1 MAKNQTFSVSLS
13 LLTKNFQKGVKT
25 VQTSLNNLKMQFRNF
40 AAALGAGIGIT
51 EIIRNM
57 VDSAKQ
63 LDKAQTVLKNV
74 SDGLLGYAQNQEFV
88 MELSKKYNQEITV
101 LMGNYAKFHS
111 AANMANMSMEEQTK
125 IYEALTRAGTYY
137 SLTADE
143 MNGVML
149 AVNQMISK
157 GKVSSEE
164 LRRQLGER
172 LPGAMNLAAKAMG
185 VTTAELDKMI
195 RDGKVMATELLP
207 LLAEEL
213 NNVTQN
219 LDVNTVQGGLARMKN
234 AFTDLTSK
242 LNVGEIYKKII
253 NGVAAG
259 LEYISRNL
267 ETVKQKTLAVFLSL
281 VGGTVWNKLKANFNA
296 YVAEI
301 QASLGR
307 ANSLLMTHKSQLTG
321 LSNKGLIELD
331 FDENKFITG
340 IRNIG
345 NLTEA
350 EFQKASQHVANYNK
364 YLGQSIELSKQKTT
378 ALGWLGSGLKK
389 LGAAMKSML
398 SSFAPML
405 IIYAITT
412 IIQKV
417 REWKKEQD
425 RIKSIVKETRKEYE
439 KLANSFGSNETELT
453 AVQTR
458 LNEKDND
465 GNYVLQGAE
474 RARVITRLNQLL
486 GLQGKEMLSL
496 ETSNDDINA
505 KIQERLDLLEQE
517 RKYQAALKVVEEK
530 RNRVAE
536 LGIENDSIR
545 EDIEASK
552 KNLTGNF
559 TVDLWDALGLPRIG
573 GDNTGIKEGEIKD
586 NNWEIA
592 ELNKAIAE
600 LEPIITELG
609 ADAVKRLSIINNE
622 GYDPNATPDTTE
634 YQKLMEDYQKIQI
647 EYNNSLRALKDKK
660 QDGIITE
667 EEYNEALE
675 ELYQSTL
682 DSIYALNDINE
693 NSNPFAKALKEAY
706 LTLLKNKK
714 KEDEVQ
720 KALDKYYEGVQKLY
734 NQYNN
739 GVITQEEL
747 ETELYNLL
755 EEVTMA
761 TSAMGDLSGASEL
774 LAAEFLKKKKELA
787 NKKASEI
794 ENPTSGTRDNTFD
807 YNKSQSDI
815 LGEVADIYREYE
827 DNLKNTIEELS
838 NLEPTDEIKQRL
850 QELNAELLRT
860 TYNAE
865 TMEDAFKFAKIS
877 EDIKSLEQELSE
889 GIWDNFT
896 GIADAVDRVTS
907 SIKDMVEVMED
918 PETDGWE
925 KVLSLFNA
933 ITQITDTILQS
944 VQMISQ
950 LTEVMDKLKQ
960 AEAAYQAVQAAG
972 TAQTVAGA
980 ATTVVAK
987 QAEATASGTAEAA
1000 KLPFPANLLAILGIV
1015 GLITSIFAGLPKFA
1029 HGGIVQGASTIGDN
1043 NLARVNAG
1051 EMILNKQQQATLF
1064 GMLNGSNSG
1073 ALGKN
1078 GGQVE
1083 FKIKGADLVGTIN
1096 NYNSRKRG

>member
-40 AAALGAGIGIT
+40 AAAFGAGLGIT
-51 EIIRNM
+51 EVLRNM

-74 SDGLLGYAQNQEFV
+74 SNGIGNYAQNQKFV
-88 MELSKKYNQEITV
+88 MDLSKKYNQELTV

-111 AANMANMSMEEQTK
+111 AANMANMSMEQQTH
-125 IYEALTRAGTYY
+125 IYEALTKAGTYY

-164 LRRQLGER
+164 LRKQLGER
-172 LPGAMNLAAKAMG
+172 LPGAMNLAAKAMKTDAAG
-185 VTTAELDKMI
+185 LEEMI
-195 RDGKVMATELLP
+195 RNGELMADELLP
-207 LLAEEL
+207 RLAEEL
-213 NNVTQN
+213 NKVTKN

-234 AFTDLTSK
+234 AFTELTK
-242 LNVGEIYKKII
+242 KVNVGEIYKKII
-253 NGVAAG
+253 NGVADG
-259 LEYISRNL
+259 LEYISNNL
-267 ETVKQKTLAVFLSL
+267 TKVKNQILATFLGIF
-281 VGGTVWNKLKANFNA
+281 GGGFINKVRANFNA
-296 YVAEI
+296 YVAEV

-307 ANSLLMTHKSQLTG
+307 ANTLLMTHKSQLMG
-321 LSNKGLIELD
+321 LANKGLISIE
-331 FDENKFITG
+331 FDENNFIKE
-340 IRNIG
+340 IQKLQAFDG
-345 NLTEA
+345 NGLDISLSDK
-350 EFQKASQHVANYNK
+350 EFEKAQQHVANYNR
-364 YLGQSIELSKQKTT
+364 YLKQSVELTQQNTSAMGWFQKSINNLGKAFGALMKQ
-378 ALGWLGSGLKK
+378 
-389 LGAAMKSML
+389 
-398 SSFAPML
+398 FAPML
-405 IIYAITT
+405 IIYAVTR
-412 IIQKV
+412 IIQKFKEWRDEV
-417 REWKKEQD
+417 RRIKNLVKDTMAELDAAINTPTAQEIELQELKLAAFDTKSYDAARKDVIDSINKILGTEFTVESTNFEINNAINERLKLLKEERIYQENLAKIVEQRQLKEDKLNEIQKKRDRIAEIDEKLKTFANAGSGYATIRASYKKEKLDLEGEIEDITVEIGKLDEIIQTITD
-425 RIKSIVKETRKEYE
+425 RNSQYVRNAAARQAAINGEDTGDGGNKTAAEQ
-439 KLANSFGSNETELT
+439 LAE
-453 AVQTR
+453 
-458 LNEKDND
+458 D
-465 GNYVLQGAE
+465 Y
-474 RARVITRLNQLL
+474 
-486 GLQGKEMLSL
+486 
-496 ETSNDDINA
+496 A
-505 KIQERLDLLEQE
+505 KIQE
-517 RKYQAALKVVEEK
+517 
-530 RNRVAE
+530 
-536 LGIENDSIR
+536 
-545 EDIEASK
+545 
-552 KNLTGNF
+552 
-559 TVDLWDALGLPRIG
+559 
-573 GDNTGIKEGEIKD
+573 
-586 NNWEIA
+586 
-592 ELNKAIAE
+592 
-600 LEPIITELG
+600 
-609 ADAVKRLSIINNE
+609 
-622 GYDPNATPDTTE
+622 
-634 YQKLMEDYQKIQI
+634 

-660 QDGIITE
+660 DDEVLTE
-667 EEYNEALE
+667 EEYNDALE
-675 ELYQSTL
+675 DLYRTTL

-693 NSNPFAKALKEAY
+693 NANPFAKSLKDAY
-706 LTLLKNKK
+706 LAILANKK

-720 KALDKYYEGVQKLY
+720 NALDKYHENVQKLY

-739 GVITQEEL
+739 GVITHEEL
-747 ETELYNLL
+747 EEELYNLL
-755 EEVTMA
+755 DEVVRTVA
-761 TSAMGDLSGASEL
+761 SMGDLSGASEL

-815 LGEVADIYREYE
+815 LGEVADIYREDE
-827 DNLKNTIEELS
+827 DNLKNTIKELS

-1029 HGGIVQGASTIGDN
+1029 HGGIVQGSSTIGDN

-1073 ALGKN
+1073 VLGKN

-1083 FKIKGADLVGTIN
+1083 FKIKGADLIGTIN